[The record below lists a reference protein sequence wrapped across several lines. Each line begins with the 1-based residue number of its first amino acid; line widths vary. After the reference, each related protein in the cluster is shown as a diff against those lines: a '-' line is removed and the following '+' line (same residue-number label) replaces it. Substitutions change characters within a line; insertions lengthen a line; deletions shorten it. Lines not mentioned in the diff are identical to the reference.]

1 MTSNELATI
10 DEQST
15 AAQVADRIQRGVVP
29 RDVVDA
35 MKNQLVRGG
44 HTPSDSEFAN
54 VLIQAEQRG
63 LSPLNGQMWMVMRRE
78 NTADGWREVLTPQIG
93 IAGLLLIA
101 ERTGRYGGRIRTE
114 WCGEDGVWRDVWLA
128 KGPPAAARVTILR
141 DDRELIGIAY
151 YRGSVQTKRDGSPNE
166 MWTRR
171 PAEQLAKCA
180 LAEGLRVAFPEELAA
195 VAWTQDDGTGTSRIS
210 AEVQRALHP
219 GDHAQAL
226 ADRRGQELKAAGDAA
241 GLDKAG
247 ILSLLEGAGLGRP
260 DARVLG
266 EDTPRAHQRF
276 QAMLSAI
283 REHPQDSPIDV
294 IDAEDFAE
302 ADDIDADDQTEVT
315 TCDEDGAGRDE
326 RPAPIPPP
334 HDGTG
339 NTDPDD
345 HDPADT
351 TEAATL
357 LDHDDQDPAE

>member
-219 GDHAQAL
+219 EDHARTL
-226 ADRRGQELKAAGDAA
+226 AERRGQELKAAGDEA
-241 GLDKAG
+241 GLDADG
-247 ILSLLEGAGLGRP
+247 IVALLEGAGLGRP
-260 DARVLG
+260 DRRVLG
-266 EDTPRAHQRF
+266 EDTPRASQRF
-276 QAMLSAI
+276 DQMLACI
-283 REHPQDSPIDV
+283 RAHAGV
-294 IDAEDFAE
+294 IDAEDVAE
-302 ADDIDADDQTEVT
+302 HDDDQA
-315 TCDEDGAGRDE
+315 DGLPEDRSDP
-326 RPAPIPPP
+326 PAT
-334 HDGTG
+334 GTG

-345 HDPADT
+345 HEPADT